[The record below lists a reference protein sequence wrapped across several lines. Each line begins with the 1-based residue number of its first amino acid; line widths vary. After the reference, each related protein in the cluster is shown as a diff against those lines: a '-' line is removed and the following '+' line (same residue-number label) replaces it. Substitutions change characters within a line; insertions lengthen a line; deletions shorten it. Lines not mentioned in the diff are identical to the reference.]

1 MSNEQGEWCL
11 IALLYETFGV
21 IILINIADLTDQ
33 NDPQGRTYREVNNA
47 MQHAFAIGDL
57 VELDNGVRL
66 FVAKQTRDCDGTPL
80 YSMTHKSDGEAS
92 LHGFGECDMKRV

>member
-1 MSNEQGEWCL
+1 M
-11 IALLYETFGV
+11 
-21 IILINIADLTDQ
+21 INVADLKDP

-57 VELDNGVRL
+57 VELENGVRL

-80 YSMTHKSDGEAS
+80 YSLTHKSGGDVS
-92 LHGFGECDMKRV
+92 LHGFSEDDMERV